1 MFHRLHV
8 LGLHSLRQHRLWQR
22 TLPLLN
28 MQAIFRWRLTK
39 AVLQRRGL
47 IENAFVRA
55 PGPELDR
62 YDRAELDALLARQSD
77 LLPLEVVAA

>member
-1 MFHRLHV
+1 
-8 LGLHSLRQHRLWQR
+8 
-22 TLPLLN
+22 

-47 IENAFVRA
+47 IDNTFVRA

-62 YDRAELDALLARQSD
+62 YDHVELDALLTRLSD
-77 LLPLEVVAA
+77 LLPLEVAAA